1 MLPAKGRGPCRASS
15 AGRKEM
21 VPEIVMLR
29 GLSVCAGEEEAA
41 AVGAEF
47 FTLIEEFLRAVFL
60 HRMLLYMDADMGAT
74 AENKPAFKSRRL
86 VVSGIC
92 L

>member
-1 MLPAKGRGPCRASS
+1 
-15 AGRKEM
+15 M

-29 GLSVCAGEEEAA
+29 GLSVGASEEVVAL
-41 AVGAEF
+41 GGEF
-47 FTLIEEFLRAVFL
+47 FTLAEEFLRAVFL
-60 HRMLLYMDADMGAT
+60 HRMLRYMDADIGAT
-74 AENKPAFKSRRL
+74 AENKPTFKSLRL